1 MIVLIPLGGTGERFK
16 NKGIN
21 VPKSLIRVDNKPI
34 IFHLIDNLHI
44 HNNIEYVYIPYNK
57 EYVEYDFENMIH
69 KQYPFIQFKFLQLS
83 ENTRGA
89 ADTIRIALDNL
100 KKVTIDCPI
109 LCVDSDNFYTTDI
122 IKLWKGENKLF
133 AFNDK
138 LDVPRYSYITTIEG
152 TTLVDNIIEKTK
164 ISDSACCG
172 AYGFSSWKQL
182 LQYANYII
190 EHNIMQKNEYYTST
204 IIQSMINDNINI
216 NCEVIQNKHYYSLG
230 TPEQIEEYEHPF
242 LFDLDGTLVNTDHI
256 YTSVWKHIFNKY
268 DFAFDINAHFFNNF
282 IKGKND
288 GLFLQYLFPNIDK
301 MLIDEIS
308 ILKDNLFI
316 EYLKNDKARILL
328 PGVCDFFE
336 KNKNKKMGIVTS
348 CNNKSAEYILENTG
362 MNEYISILIAAG
374 DCIKHKPDPEPYL
387 NAISTLGLNPNKT
400 IIFED
405 SYSGYTSALN
415 ADVYKIIII
424 QNEES
429 CIDIQN
435 ANEYKISDYTDFN
448 INQINGLSN
457 TKEQGNLSICE
468 KIKTKLINTLPI
480 LDVVYN
486 DIQLKTGYICD
497 IQSYKVTFND
507 NSTENIVLK
516 INNCNNNLSKTA
528 EKMNLYNNE
537 INFYTNISHHIDN
550 NILHIPKSYGTINI
564 DKERNGIILENL
576 LKHEGEFNIDLNNNI
591 PTLLEVVSHVANLH
605 KKYYFKSKGDVPLN
619 MLNVNTMEQVLF
631 FKELLKER
639 YPTFIQKNKILLK
652 ENDIDILN
660 HYFQKYDENSKQ
672 TSTYPLSFCHGDMK
686 TANIFYKQSKI
697 PYFLDWQYI
706 QLNKGVSDICFLLVE
721 SVKFDK
727 IKVDLVLKYY
737 YCIVNNNI
745 KDYTYDEFMNDF
757 KVCLGV
763 FPLIVCVWFNSEDS
777 DKLIDNVFPIKF
789 MKNMLEYM
797 KWASSDEKN

>member
-1 MIVLIPLGGTGERFK
+1 MIILIPLGGTGERFK
-16 NKGIN
+16 KEGFNTPKALIN
-21 VPKSLIRVDNKPI
+21 VDNKPI
-34 IFHLIDNLHI
+34 IFHLLDNLHI
-44 HNNIEYVYIPYNK
+44 HNTIEYVYIPYNK
-57 EYVEYDFENMIH
+57 EYIEYDFENMIH

-100 KKVTIDCPI
+100 KKDTIDCPI
-109 LCVDSDNFYTTDI
+109 LCIDSDNFYTTDI

-133 AFNDK
+133 TFNDK
-138 LDVPRYSYITTIEG
+138 LDNPRYSYINTTSG
-152 TTLVDNIIEKTK
+152 TTLINRIIEKSK
-164 ISDSACCG
+164 ISDYACCG

-190 EHNIMQKNEYYTST
+190 ENNITQKNEYYTST

-216 NCEVIQNKHYYSLG
+216 HSEVIQNKHYYSLG
-230 TPEQIEEYEHPF
+230 TPEQIDEYEHPF

-256 YTSVWKHIFNKY
+256 YTSVWKYIFNKY
-268 DFAFDINAHFFNNF
+268 DFDFVINKHFFDNF

-288 GLFLQYLFPNIDK
+288 SLFLQYLFPNIDK
-301 MLIDEIS
+301 SLIDEIS
-308 ILKDNLFI
+308 VLKDNLFI
-316 EYLKNDKARILL
+316 EYLKKDNARILL
-328 PGVCDFFE
+328 PGVCEFFE
-336 KNKNKKMGIVTS
+336 KNKNKKIGIVTS
-348 CNNKSAEYILENTG
+348 CNKQSAEYILGYTG
-362 MNEYISILIAAG
+362 LNEYISIIIASG
-374 DCIKHKPDPEPYL
+374 DCVKHKPDPEPYL
-387 NAISTLGLNPNKT
+387 NAISILGLNPNKT

-415 ADVYKIIII
+415 AYVYKIIII
-424 QNEES
+424 QNEDS
-429 CIDIQN
+429 CVDIQN
-435 ANEYKISDYTDFN
+435 ANEYKITDYTNFD
-448 INQINGLSN
+448 INQINEWSN
-457 TKEQGNLSICE
+457 KKNEDKLIISRE
-468 KIKTKLINTLPI
+468 IKTKLMKTLPI
-480 LDVVYN
+480 SDVIYN

-497 IQSYKVTFND
+497 IQSYRLVFND
-507 NSTENIVLK
+507 NSTKNIVLK

-537 INFYTNISHHIDN
+537 INFYTNISYHIDN
-550 NILHIPKSYGTINI
+550 DILHIPKSYGTIDI
-564 DKERNGIILENL
+564 DKDRKGIILEDL
-576 LKHEGEFNIDLNNNI
+576 FKYEGEFNIDLNNNMPI
-591 PTLLEVVSHVANLH
+591 LLEVVSHVANMH
-605 KKYYFKSKGDVPLN
+605 KKYYFKSKDDVPLN
-619 MLNVNTMEQVLF
+619 MSNVNTMDQVLY

-639 YPTFIQKNKILLK
+639 YPTFIQRNKIVLK
-652 ENDIDILN
+652 ESEIDILN

-686 TANIFYKQSKI
+686 TANIFYKQSKT

-721 SVKFDK
+721 SIKYDK

-737 YCIVNNNI
+737 YCIISDSMNH
-745 KDYTYDEFMNDF
+745 YTYDEFINDF
-757 KVCLGV
+757 KISLGI

-797 KWASSDEKN
+797 KFVNEL

>member
-1 MIVLIPLGGTGERFK
+1 MIILIPLGGTGERFK
-16 NKGIN
+16 NEGFN
-21 VPKSLIRVDNKPI
+21 TPKSLINVDNKPI
-34 IFHLIDNLHI
+34 IFHLLDNLHI

-69 KQYPFIQFKFLQLS
+69 KQYPFTQFKFLQLS

-89 ADTIRIALDNL
+89 ADTIRIALDNI
-100 KKVTIDCPI
+100 KKDTIDCPI
-109 LCVDSDNFYTTDI
+109 LCIDSDNFYTTDI
-122 IKLWKGENKLF
+122 IKLWKGENKVF
-133 AFNDK
+133 TFNDK
-138 LDVPRYSYITTIEG
+138 LDNPRYSYINTTNG
-152 TTLVDNIIEKTK
+152 TTLINRIIEKTK
-164 ISDSACCG
+164 ISDYACCG

-190 EHNIMQKNEYYTST
+190 ENNIMQKNEYYTST

-216 NCEVIQNKHYYSLG
+216 HCEVIQNKHYYSLG
-230 TPEQIEEYEHPF
+230 TPEQINEYEHPF

-256 YTSVWKHIFNKY
+256 YTSVWKYIFNKY
-268 DFAFDINAHFFNNF
+268 DFDFDINKHFFDNF

-288 GLFLQYLFPNIDK
+288 SLFLQYLFPNIDK
-301 MLIDEIS
+301 SLIDEIS

-316 EYLKNDKARILL
+316 EYLKKDNASILL
-328 PGVCDFFE
+328 PGVCEFFE
-336 KNKNKKMGIVTS
+336 KNKNKKIGIVTS
-348 CNNKSAEYILENTG
+348 CNNQSAEYILGYTG
-362 MNEYISILIAAG
+362 LNEYISILIAAS
-374 DCIKHKPDPEPYL
+374 DCTKHKPDPEPYL
-387 NAISTLGLNPNKT
+387 NAISILGLNPNKT

-429 CIDIQN
+429 CVDIQN
-435 ANEYKISDYTDFN
+435 ANEYKIIDYTNFD
-448 INQINGLSN
+448 INQINEWSN
-457 TKEQGNLSICE
+457 KKNEDKPTISRE
-468 KIKTKLINTLPI
+468 IKTKLMKTLPI
-480 LDVVYN
+480 SDVIYN

-497 IQSYKVTFND
+497 IQSYRLVFND
-507 NSTENIVLK
+507 NSTQNIVLK

-537 INFYTNISHHIDN
+537 INFYTNISCHIDN
-550 NILHIPKSYGTINI
+550 DILHIPKSYGTIDI
-564 DKERNGIILENL
+564 DKDRKGIILENL
-576 LKHEGEFNIDLNNNI
+576 LKYEGEFNIDLNNNI
-591 PTLLEVVSHVANLH
+591 PILLEVVSHVANMH
-605 KKYYFKSKGDVPLN
+605 KKYYFKSKEDVPLN
-619 MLNVNTMEQVLF
+619 MSNVNTMDQVLF

-639 YPTFIQKNKILLK
+639 YPTFIQKNKTVLK
-652 ENDIDILN
+652 ENEIDILN

-686 TANIFYKQSKI
+686 TANIFYKQSKT

-721 SVKFDK
+721 SIKYDK

-737 YCIVNNNI
+737 YCIIRNGMNH
-745 KDYTYDEFMNDF
+745 YTYDEFINDF
-757 KVCLGV
+757 KISLGV

-797 KWASSDEKN
+797 KLVNAL